1 MIGLLWACVEV
12 EEGEPPLT
20 LEAAP
25 APDEFVISGPG
36 GPQSSFTSEQL
47 LLPCAA
53 LTGGEEDVE
62 HHNLVGIYDGVLWLP
77 WAPESGKGGLT
88 SYDFSD
94 PCNPVKLGEA
104 YSEWMRE
111 SHTLGI
117 GEVDGRRY
125 LAVDMHV
132 SGTEGGIGFWDITD
146 ATAPVW
152 VSALNL
158 PGYAYPDAYFR
169 VALSTFWQGDRL
181 YVAAGLLGVF
191 VVDVS
196 DPAHPS
202 ILNQVQ
208 EVAFMAGRMQIVG
221 NLAFGASAGVPRS
234 LLWDLSDPDDWDL
247 LASFDTVDPEGAFHP
262 YYFSNWS
269 GPYALFARKDG
280 GGGPVVYDI
289 SVPETPVALGAA
301 VAPDGDGGYV
311 FRQEDLLFQ
320 GESNFGAIY
329 DFSDPTT
336 PTPISRLE
344 MKGDF
349 DTLTPIGNVAVA
361 SVDEKGDPG
370 LATLV
375 FPWATEPDAVGPTV
389 GYFNPTDGAIFQAS
403 TSRIGLSFDEQIEAA
418 SVHPGSFRLWNAT
431 TGKRVSG
438 RYYTQEALVNFVPD
452 EALEGTY
459 LVEVPAGGITDL
471 SGNPTAETLRWRFST
486 TESVQ
491 GDFPP

>member
-196 DPAHPS
+196 DPVNPS
-202 ILNQVQ
+202 ILN
-208 EVAFMAGRMQIVG
+208 
-221 NLAFGASAGVPRS
+221 
-234 LLWDLSDPDDWDL
+234 
-247 LASFDTVDPEGAFHP
+247 
-262 YYFSNWS
+262 
-269 GPYALFARKDG
+269 
-280 GGGPVVYDI
+280 
-289 SVPETPVALGAA
+289 
-301 VAPDGDGGYV
+301 
-311 FRQEDLLFQ
+311 
-320 GESNFGAIY
+320 
-329 DFSDPTT
+329 
-336 PTPISRLE
+336 
-344 MKGDF
+344 
-349 DTLTPIGNVAVA
+349 
-361 SVDEKGDPG
+361 
-370 LATLV
+370 
-375 FPWATEPDAVGPTV
+375 
-389 GYFNPTDGAIFQAS
+389 
-403 TSRIGLSFDEQIEAA
+403 
-418 SVHPGSFRLWNAT
+418 
-431 TGKRVSG
+431 
-438 RYYTQEALVNFVPD
+438 
-452 EALEGTY
+452 
-459 LVEVPAGGITDL
+459 
-471 SGNPTAETLRWRFST
+471 
-486 TESVQ
+486 
-491 GDFPP
+491 